1 MKRALFWAVLLS
13 IALVAGCSKKPDGG
27 RATESTSGVPE
38 IAKAN
43 CPATFAFPKRS
54 AGTPVDDI
62 LDMRQGATLSDAML
76 FLRCRSGAHSVF
88 TEENRGIIQ
97 DPHGQRFR
105 QVVTATDGVARTRPY
120 DYAKA
125 MMSGEKGTP
134 QFDFVT
140 EKVMFWSLGLQDK
153 EIVWG
158 IWRSQFFK
166 PGEQPAAG
174 QLAEQLS
181 AKYGQPNFV
190 REENRATRFAWIYDS
205 SGLLLPQ
212 SSIWGGC
219 FNLGMQIDGGHAV
232 DGRCG
237 LTVEANVAKASNPLL
252 ADSVSVA
259 VIDQDKYLAATKDFE
274 QVLAAAQAQQQSSE
288 ASKAKRVTKF

>member
-54 AGTPVDDI
+54 AGAPVDDI
-62 LDMRQGATLSDAML
+62 LDMRQGAQLSDAML
-76 FLRCRSGAHSVF
+76 FLRCRSGAHFVF
-88 TEENRGIIQ
+88 TEENRGIIK

-105 QVVTATDGVARTRPY
+105 QVVTATDGVARARPY

-166 PGEQPAAG
+166 PGEQPAAV

-205 SGLLLPQ
+205 SGVKLPQ
-212 SSIWGGC
+212 SIKC
-219 FNLGMQIDGGHAV
+219 NDINAQTDGEHVVRG
-232 DGRCG
+232 DCG
-237 LTVEANVAKASNPLL
+237 LTVEAYVAKANNPLL

-259 VIDQDKYLAATKDFE
+259 VIDQDKYLAATRDFE